1 MKIILLLP
9 LLLSLSCQAE
19 KVNLVTGDFPPFVG
33 GHLENGGLAAEIIQH
48 IFTAMGHQPEIV
60 FRPWKRGFSATM
72 NGQFLGT
79 FPYSKNSE
87 REKILYFSN
96 VMYELQE
103 YFFTKQDF
111 NLNYQS
117 EKDLTGLRICK
128 PIGYNLF
135 GLKKLA
141 EKNVIKLA
149 RPKSMG
155 HCFKMLESDRV
166 ELVMT
171 NEIAGWKFIEDLFEN
186 RNNFKMLEKSFVK
199 IGHYFIIPKTN
210 AEGEKIIKKFNEVLS
225 SLASSGEIKAIQ
237 DKHIK

>member
-1 MKIILLLP
+1 MKIILLLS
-9 LLLSLSCQAE
+9 LLLSLNCQAQ
-19 KVNLVTGDFPPFVG
+19 KINLVTGDFPPFVG
-33 GHLENGGLAAEIIQH
+33 SHLENGGMAAEIIHQV
-48 IFTAMGHQPEIV
+48 FTNMGHQPQIT

-87 REKILYFSN
+87 REKTLYFSD
-96 VMYELQE
+96 VMYELHE
-103 YFFTKQDF
+103 YFFTKQAF
-111 NLNYQS
+111 NFTYQTDN
-117 EKDLTGLRICK
+117 DLTGLRVCK

-135 GLKKLA
+135 GLKKLV

-166 ELVMT
+166 DLVMT
-171 NEIAGWKFIEDLFEN
+171 NKIAGWKFIEDLFEN
-186 RNNFKMLEKSFVK
+186 RNKFKMLENSFVK

-210 AEGEKIIKKFNEVLS
+210 AEGEQIIKSFNEILS
-225 SLASSGEIKAIQ
+225 RLASSGKIKTIQ